1 MPETVLADSRFDQQY
16 ITTHVLTDQR
26 TYMRF
31 YTTCWC
37 QGRHP
42 IQPKRPGGMPGWR
55 VAGAWPPAAL
65 TRVTTLETAT
75 TTWRAR
81 RRAWLASRRRVAS
94 SCPGGSTAPRLAS
107 SGSALASSPA
117 AGALHAVHL
126 RLIHNGSAVAAR
138 TWPQAVP
145 AVLRGCQQRCNRA
158 FVTSPHLV
166 TNALAAAHASKAYA
180 RSLGG
185 QTLFES
191 RRGRTLRQSRC
202 RRRTRA
208 AASSGRPQPLPSRC
222 AGSAAHAAAAAAL
235 RTPCLSG
242 GADTSVYSFPST
254 INQNFVCVDA
264 VGCNEGG

>member
-1 MPETVLADSRFDQQY
+1 MPETVLADSRFDQQH

-26 TYMRF
+26 TYRRL

-37 QGRHP
+37 PGRHP
-42 IQPKRPGGMPGWR
+42 IQPERPGGTPGWR
-55 VAGAWPPAAL
+55 VAGAWSPAAL
-65 TRVTTLETAT
+65 TRVTPKLESAT

-126 RLIHNGSAVAAR
+126 RLIHEGSAVAAR

-166 TNALAAAHASKAYA
+166 TDALAAAHASKAHAHSLDKRYLKAAGAALFVGVAVGAEPAPPPLPGALGRCPAGA
-180 RSLGG
+180 RVQPRMLLPQPRFVLRACPGALTPQSTASPAPLI
-185 QTLFES
+185 
-191 RRGRTLRQSRC
+191 RTLH
-202 RRRTRA
+202 
-208 AASSGRPQPLPSRC
+208 ASTL
-222 AGSAAHAAAAAAL
+222 
-235 RTPCLSG
+235 
-242 GADTSVYSFPST
+242 
-254 INQNFVCVDA
+254 
-264 VGCNEGG
+264 